1 MLLPG
6 VLLECSANT
15 VQSEKLIVLLSARAS
30 LIAKRTSGVV
40 GFMGP
45 EWSSQ
50 LAERLS
56 GETFSQRVSV
66 GQWPN
71 AHPAIRVGAQGLA
84 QYNGSELFGWKTSAP
99 NLPNGWGVTPPR
111 VSTGRAPFS
120 ESRFMRAEPKGFWG
134 GGLRP

>member
-30 LIAKRTSGVV
+30 LIAKRASGGVWFLRPA
-40 GFMGP
+40 GST
-45 EWSSQ
+45 E

-56 GETFSQRVSV
+56 GEAFFQRVSV
-66 GQWPN
+66 GLSPN
-71 AHPAIRVGAQGLA
+71 AHPAIRVGAQRLA

-99 NLPNGWGVTPPR
+99 NLPNG
-111 VSTGRAPFS
+111 
-120 ESRFMRAEPKGFWG
+120 
-134 GGLRP
+134 